1 MEKGAD
7 NQPPEI
13 IPSDNDPTSGG
24 EARKSTGSQKNN
36 CRLWMYFVC
45 LVISLCFLGS
55 KDSSSAAVI
64 GELNKIIRLKKRLKS
79 AVSKRP

>member
-36 CRLWMYFVC
+36 CRLWMYFC
-45 LVISLCFLGS
+45 LFGNISCVF
-55 KDSSSAAVI
+55 
-64 GELNKIIRLKKRLKS
+64 
-79 AVSKRP
+79 